1 MLLIFT
7 NGFLLDE
14 FARCWDIKPVPLKT
28 TGSYSCAIVLG
39 GFSGEDDH
47 GDGFFNTASDRFI
60 QGVKLLKTGKVSHI
74 LISGGNGSLFPG
86 KFAESDWVRK
96 QLLELQ
102 IPDSCIVVENRSRN
116 TIENAAFSKQI
127 LAARQLQPPYILV
140 TSAFH
145 MRRSLGIFGREKMPF
160 IPDADIIGR
169 WNYYIKEIFGELV
182 NRIKG
187 IKVKEGLLAIAD
199 TRITSGTDTTVK
211 KKITIEQKDNFS
223 LFIMT
228 SGLRSVRDKALVYF
242 TELMETKE
250 FNKLYKAVNAF
261 GEQIKRVAQE
271 DKASLEKAGF
281 KFDLNTIIG
290 GQLKD
295 DEEHKLFLL
304 YPEGNWVELGQG
316 APYVI
321 IGNSGHGKAILNRI
335 LDEDSSLK
343 LCLKT
348 GFLSF
353 DSTRVSSNNVDFPI
367 DVALYRKDSFHI
379 IEKRYEKKDLEYI
392 STQWAEELKAA
403 LEHISEDWMDAAFD
417 KLD

>member
-1 MLLIFT
+1 MTYCL
-7 NGFLLDE
+7 
-14 FARCWDIKPVPLKT
+14 
-28 TGSYSCAIVLG
+28 
-39 GFSGEDDH
+39 
-47 GDGFFNTASDRFI
+47 
-60 QGVKLLKTGKVSHI
+60 
-74 LISGGNGSLFPG
+74 
-86 KFAESDWVRK
+86 
-96 QLLELQ
+96 
-102 IPDSCIVVENRSRN
+102 
-116 TIENAAFSKQI
+116 
-127 LAARQLQPPYILV
+127 
-140 TSAFH
+140 
-145 MRRSLGIFGREKMPF
+145 
-160 IPDADIIGR
+160 
-169 WNYYIKEIFGELV
+169 
-182 NRIKG
+182 G

-199 TRITSGTDTTVK
+199 TRITSGTDTTIK

-228 SGLRSVRDKALVYF
+228 SGLRSVRDKAVVYF
-242 TELMETKE
+242 KELVDTNEY
-250 FNKLYKAVNAF
+250 NKLYKAVNAF
-261 GEQIKRVAQE
+261 GEQVKRVANE

-290 GQLKD
+290 GQLSGD
-295 DEEHKLFLL
+295 DEHKLFLL

-335 LDEDSSLK
+335 LNEDSSLK
-343 LCLKT
+343 LALKT

-392 STQWAEELKAA
+392 SAQWAEELKTA
-403 LEHISEDWMDAAFD
+403 LGNISEGWMEDAFN

>member
-1 MLLIFT
+1 MTYCL
-7 NGFLLDE
+7 
-14 FARCWDIKPVPLKT
+14 
-28 TGSYSCAIVLG
+28 
-39 GFSGEDDH
+39 
-47 GDGFFNTASDRFI
+47 
-60 QGVKLLKTGKVSHI
+60 
-74 LISGGNGSLFPG
+74 
-86 KFAESDWVRK
+86 
-96 QLLELQ
+96 
-102 IPDSCIVVENRSRN
+102 
-116 TIENAAFSKQI
+116 
-127 LAARQLQPPYILV
+127 
-140 TSAFH
+140 
-145 MRRSLGIFGREKMPF
+145 
-160 IPDADIIGR
+160 
-169 WNYYIKEIFGELV
+169 
-182 NRIKG
+182 G

-199 TRITSGTDTTVK
+199 TRITSGTDTTIK
-211 KKITIEQKDNFS
+211 KKITIEQKDKFS

-242 TELMETKE
+242 TELMETTE

-261 GEQIKRVAQE
+261 GEQIKRVALE

-290 GQLKD
+290 GQLSG

-343 LCLKT
+343 LSLKT

-367 DVALYRKDSFHI
+367 DVVLYRKDSFHI

-392 STQWAEELKAA
+392 STQWAEELKTA
-403 LEHISEDWMDAAFD
+403 LEHISEEWMDAAFD
-417 KLD
+417 KMD